1 MPTAHGFEEIAAKS
15 RLPALYGDSR
25 MVRAG
30 GLMSYAVNFPAM
42 FRRATTYVDKIL
54 KPSS

>member
-54 KPSS
+54 KPLS